1 MEIWIGSALSNEK
14 TVNCFAFIEFVVRI
28 YIYIYICVLN
38 LITRVIINSITLFTI
53 YIRTKILILS
63 INDARSRVV

>member
-14 TVNCFAFIEFVVRI
+14 TVNCFAFIEFVVR
-28 YIYIYICVLN
+28 IYICVLN

-63 INDARSRVV
+63 INDARSRIV